1 MKIILDT
8 NVLSELMKS
17 QGSQL
22 VKSWVAAQPRESLFI
37 TTVTQAEILYGIKIM
52 PRGKRSKRLQTLA
65 ELMFLEDF
73 AGQILTFDQPAAVH
87 FAEIAA
93 CRKTIGKPISQFD
106 AQIAAICLQ
115 HKAIL
120 ATRNVDDFLDCGINI
135 INPWDISSYN

>member
-8 NVLSELMKS
+8 NILSELMKS

-93 CRKTIGKPISQFD
+93 YRKTIGKPISQFD

>member
-52 PRGKRSKRLQTLA
+52 PKGKRSERLQILA
-65 ELMFLEDF
+65 ELMFVEDF

-93 CRKTIGKPISQFD
+93 YRKTIGKPISQFD

-120 ATRNVDDFLDCGINI
+120 STRNVDDFMDCGLNI
-135 INPWDISSYN
+135 INPWDVSSDI